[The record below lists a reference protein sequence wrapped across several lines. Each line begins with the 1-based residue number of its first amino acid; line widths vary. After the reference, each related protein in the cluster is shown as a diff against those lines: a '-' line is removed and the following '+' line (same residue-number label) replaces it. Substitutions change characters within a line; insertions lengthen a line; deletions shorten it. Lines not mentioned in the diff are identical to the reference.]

1 MFHNNYRIY
10 QINFNLYNIEIEYF
24 NEYDGK
30 TITKTID
37 VDKNQLATLVELLDD
52 LGFDDRTPQDN

>member
-24 NEYDGK
+24 DEYSEK
-30 TITKTID
+30 NVTKS
-37 VDKNQLATLVELLDD
+37 VDLDKEQLGVIVELLDD
-52 LGFDDRTPQDN
+52 LGFDDRTPED